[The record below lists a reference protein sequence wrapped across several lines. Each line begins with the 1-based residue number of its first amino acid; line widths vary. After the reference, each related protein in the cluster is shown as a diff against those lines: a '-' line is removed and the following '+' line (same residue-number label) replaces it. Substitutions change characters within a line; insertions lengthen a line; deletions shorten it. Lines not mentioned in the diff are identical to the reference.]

1 MLMTHTAQRKL
12 LNQLSPLLVVFLTL
26 ALVCS
31 PAYMHVHGTWN
42 MKTAPRY
49 MIPVYTYRIIN
60 TYPHDPCAFTQGLVF
75 ENGFL
80 YEGTGL
86 YGKSTLRKVELET
99 GDVIQIHE
107 LSSEYFG
114 EGVAIHQDRI
124 FQLTYLSHKGF
135 IYDKD
140 KFTVLK
146 EFTYTTEGWGLT
158 YDGESL
164 IMSDGTSTLSFRDP
178 ETFEEIH
185 KITVY
190 DNYGEVTRLNEL
202 EYINGEIYAN
212 IWQTDYIARISPQTG
227 RVLGWIDL
235 KGLLD
240 LDYKGYTDI
249 LNGIAYDAE
258 HDRLFVTGKL
268 WPYLFEIELIILP
281 SDLKPGKGSS
291 FVALFICI

>member
-1 MLMTHTAQRKL
+1 MTHAGKRKL
-12 LNQLSPLLVVFLTL
+12 FHIFPLLVMGVFTVV
-26 ALVCS
+26 LVHF
-31 PAYMHVHGTWN
+31 PAYAHGYGIRNTEN
-42 MKTAPRY
+42 APKY

-60 TYPHDPCAFTQGLVF
+60 TYPHDRNAFTQGLVF
-75 ENGFL
+75 EDGFL

-99 GDVIQIHE
+99 GDIMKLHE

-114 EGVAIHQDRI
+114 EGIAIYQDKI
-124 FQLTYLSHKGF
+124 YQLTYQSRRGF

-140 KFTVLK
+140 KFTVLG

-158 YDGESL
+158 CDGELL

-178 ETFEEIH
+178 ETLEEIY

-190 DNYGEVTRLNEL
+190 DNKGEVTRLNEL
-202 EYINGEIYAN
+202 EYVNGEIYAN

-227 RVLGWIDL
+227 RVIGWIDL

-240 LDYKGYTDI
+240 PEYRRNTDV

-258 HDRLFVTGKL
+258 YDRLFVTGKL
-268 WPYLFEIELIILP
+268 WPYLFEIELIPLP
-281 SDLKPGKGSS
+281 SDLKPGKGPS